1 MSKHWKQWKDLCQI
15 TEIIEIR
22 IRKSKSQL
30 IHLRRKL
37 QVQNQEKQA
46 LLHRISE
53 LEKEKMCLDLQV
65 EKKALSKLFMRRDSI
80 NSKIDLISFDLLIVM
95 NSISELSSE
104 IENKEAELSSFEKR
118 KELLDELKKEL
129 IK

>member
-1 MSKHWKQWKDLCQI
+1 MCQI

>member
-1 MSKHWKQWKDLCQI
+1 MCLI
-15 TEIIEIR
+15 TEIVEIR

-30 IHLRRKL
+30 IHLRQQL

-46 LLHRISE
+46 LLLRISE

-65 EKKALSKLFMRRDSI
+65 EKRALPKLFMRRDSF

-95 NSISELSSE
+95 NSISDLSSE
-104 IENKEAELSSFEKR
+104 IENKETELSCFEKR